1 MNKYIIIIF
10 ICLSEIS
17 LFNSAH
23 IYYRPMSKSSIDF
36 GQDVCYYEDISD
48 NSNLMYV
55 RGCQNGK
62 SCLKVEDPVTS
73 EYEIKTCQPPAS
85 SFSKRGY
92 NENCDPGLYEC
103 GSGLECKTDGNGKCS
118 YIPPAPTNPTPCTSQ
133 IYKTTGTSS
142 AETCVTEPESSTV
155 GNFCFK
161 KADPNINYIHGSKIC
176 KKLNLGQTG
185 TDTGVYEIKTKEL
198 VPSLYSIPDGEYVDD
213 TSDFSGTSNDYCQS
227 GFSLYFFGNG
237 KQILSTDS
245 QMFKQCVTVVDFYSF
260 ADTSSGTSTTSYI
273 IKYKIN
279 NGAEHIY
286 DTSKL
291 SNDSPT
297 EYKRKQNQDCD
308 DYLLWPRIE
317 LLKNMIEEYKAQN
330 GPSNKYIKLKYLHK
344 KPKYYLL
351 YKDQPEVLDY
361 LIQNDGRHLD
371 YIPEGLSDQ
380 TPNGDNTQPTTDE
393 TEPTETNDTTTEEP
407 SKQSS
412 CFLNIQYLIILLFLF
427 FL

>member
-1 MNKYIIIIF
+1 MNKYIIFIF

-17 LFNSAH
+17 LFNSS

-36 GQDVCYYEDISD
+36 GQDVCYYQDISD

-55 RGCQNGK
+55 KGCQNGK
-62 SCLKVEDPVTS
+62 SCKRVENSNS
-73 EYEIKTCQPPAS
+73 EYDIKTCQPPAS
-85 SFSKRGY
+85 SFSKRGT
-92 NENCDPGLYEC
+92 NEDCDQGLYEC
-103 GSGLECKTDGNGKCS
+103 LSNLVCNANGKCS
-118 YIPPAPTNPTPCTSQ
+118 DTPTPTPTPSPDPCPSGIYQTIGNAGPDCVDDSSSVGLLCYKKTDSQ
-133 IYKTTGTSS
+133 TITYQHLFNENSS
-142 AETCVTEPESSTV
+142 
-155 GNFCFK
+155 K
-161 KADPNINYIHGSKIC
+161 KC

-185 TDTGVYEIKTKEL
+185 TNTGVYEIKTKEL

-213 TSDFSGTSNDYCQS
+213 TSDSTGTSNDYCQS

-237 KQILSTDS
+237 KQKLSSNS

-260 ADTSSGTSTTSYI
+260 TDSSSTTSYL

-279 NGAEHIY
+279 DGAEHIY
-286 DTSKL
+286 DTSEL
-291 SNDSPT
+291 SDDSGT
-297 EYKRKQNQDCD
+297 QYKTKQNQEIK
-308 DYLLWPRIE
+308 DYLTWPRIE

-330 GPSNKYIKLKYLHK
+330 GPSNKYIKWKYLHQNS
-344 KPKYYLL
+344 KYYLL

-361 LIQNDGRHLD
+361 LIQNNGYSD

-380 TPNGDNTQPTTDE
+380 TPNGDNTQPTTDIAE
-393 TEPTETNDTTTEEP
+393 ATETNDTTTEEP

-427 FL
+427 FF